1 MLEVKNLKKQ
11 FGNHVILKGID
22 FRVEKGDKVAIIG
35 PSGCGKSTF
44 LRCLNGIEKP
54 TSGEVILEGTSI
66 HYNGDLSHLRRKVGM
81 VFQQFNLFP
90 NLTVEE
96 NITLAPVKL
105 KIMTMSEA
113 KRKADELLKSIHL
126 SEKKDRFPQE
136 LSGGEQQRV
145 AIVRALI
152 MNPDLMLFDEPT
164 SALDPE
170 MVGEVLELIE
180 EIAKK
185 GMTIVIVSHEMNF
198 VKKVANKVIFMED
211 GKIACS
217 GTVEDIFHNQ
227 ENERLKEFLSKTTK

>member
-1 MLEVKNLKKQ
+1 M
-11 FGNHVILKGID
+11 
-22 FRVEKGDKVAIIG
+22 
-35 PSGCGKSTF
+35 
-44 LRCLNGIEKP
+44 
-54 TSGEVILEGTSI
+54 
-66 HYNGDLSHLRRKVGM
+66 
-81 VFQQFNLFP
+81 
-90 NLTVEE
+90 
-96 NITLAPVKL
+96 
-105 KIMTMSEA
+105 
-113 KRKADELLKSIHL
+113 

-180 EIAKK
+180 ENAKK

>member
-1 MLEVKNLKKQ
+1 MLEVRNLKKK
-11 FGNHVILKGID
+11 FGDHLVLKGID
-22 FRVEKGDKVAIIG
+22 LTVEKGDKIAIIG

-44 LRCLNGIEKP
+44 LRCLNGIETP
-54 TSGEVILEGTSI
+54 TSGEVIFEGTSI
-66 HYNGDLSHLRRKVGM
+66 HYHHDLSNLRRKIGM
-81 VFQQFNLFP
+81 VFQQFNLFS

-105 KIMTMSEA
+105 KLMTMEEA
-113 KRKADELLKSIHL
+113 KKKASDLLKSINL
-126 SEKKDRFPQE
+126 SEKKNNYPQE

-152 MNPDLMLFDEPT
+152 MNPDIILFDEPT

-180 EIAKK
+180 EIAQK
-185 GMTIVIVSHEMNF
+185 GMTIMIVSHEMNF
-198 VKKVANKVIFMED
+198 VKRVANKVIFMD
-211 GKIACS
+211 HGKISFS
-217 GTVEDIFHNQ
+217 GTVDEVFHYQ